1 MKLGQSTYKCRD
13 IPVPLGPASMTG
25 LRIPTNILIQ
35 NVTEHV
41 SGVGTVT
48 EAIGVV
54 ESYSNRSADKNGL
67 LDHNS
72 KVLEVGSYQ

>member
-1 MKLGQSTYKCRD
+1 MYIYASINQQIRLKLNQSIYKRHN

-54 ESYSNRSADKNGL
+54 ES
-67 LDHNS
+67 
-72 KVLEVGSYQ
+72 